1 MTRMPTS
8 PAGKSATGVTLL
20 ELLVV
25 LVIVG
30 LIVGAMPRLM
40 GGGEAAK
47 TRAAA
52 REVANTLRQARSRAI
67 LENRDVVVRIDT
79 AERRFASGAEAPW
92 RALPEA
98 LTLQVETAASE
109 QIDDDIAGLR
119 FFADGSSSGGRITLA
134 GEARSYHVMLHWL
147 TGTVEIRE

>member
-1 MTRMPTS
+1 M
-8 PAGKSATGVTLL
+8 
-20 ELLVV
+20 V

-30 LIVGAMPRLM
+30 LIIGAMPQLI
-40 GGGEAAK
+40 GGGEATK

-52 REVANTLRQARSRAI
+52 REVASVLRQARSRAI
-67 LENRDVVVRIDT
+67 LENREVVVRIDT
-79 AERRFASGAEAPW
+79 AGHRFAGSAEAPW
-92 RALPEA
+92 RALPET

-119 FFADGSSSGGRITLA
+119 FFADGSSSGGRVTLA